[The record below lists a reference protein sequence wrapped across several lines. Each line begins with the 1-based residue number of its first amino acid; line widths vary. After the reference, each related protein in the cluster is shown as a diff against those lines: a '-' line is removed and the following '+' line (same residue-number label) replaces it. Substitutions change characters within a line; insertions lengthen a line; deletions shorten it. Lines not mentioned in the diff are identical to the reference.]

1 MPLLGYFSNWPF
13 QTAVFSFPIISVIPA
28 FKTYYAQLLQDHASA
43 PLTPPT
49 STGSGPATL
58 LSSGAN
64 TMILLPAGHQG
75 QGVLSDPS
83 TFLNF
88 LFGCLRSA
96 LDTGSRRSLHSSK
109 GSHCHFSLCAPLFTL
124 GRDHSTKDIQSKENA
139 EFTSIFI
146 A

>member
-1 MPLLGYFSNWPF
+1 MPLLGYFLTWSF
-13 QTAVFSFPIISVIPA
+13 QTVVCSFPIVPVIPA
-28 FKTYYAQLLQDHASA
+28 FETYQTQLLQDHASA

-58 LSSGAN
+58 LSSGVN
-64 TMILLPAGHQG
+64 TVIFLPASCQG
-75 QGVLSDPS
+75 QGVLPDPS

-88 LFGCLRSA
+88 IFGCLRLA
-96 LDTGSRRSLHSSK
+96 VDTGSRRSLYSRE
-109 GSHCHFSLCAPLFTL
+109 GSHCHFSLCAPLLAL
-124 GRDHSTKDIQSKENA
+124 GTDQSTKGVQSNKSA